1 MSTASSI
8 KRLLENL
15 FAFANNEN
23 RKYPSWSK
31 EQALYNCTT
40 VAFPHLLKHT
50 TEANPECNDEDCR
63 ISHFIENLEKTL
75 KTEKPFV
82 GIFWFYHNVPLF
94 VHAVHLDEGQQYGKA
109 ITGIKDHA
117 DYWEEGADLQ
127 FIPGHLQKEYFLIPR
142 GRIVY
147 HEDTDRFTVYHGNNM
162 NKQELTDVATVF
174 CLPKNKTRFEQDMH
188 YCHFTEDEWNYI
200 IT

>member
-1 MSTASSI
+1 M
-8 KRLLENL
+8 
-15 FAFANNEN
+15 
-23 RKYPSWSK
+23 
-31 EQALYNCTT
+31 
-40 VAFPHLLKHT
+40 LKHT

-63 ISHFIENLEKTL
+63 IPHFIENLEKTL

-117 DYWEEGADLQ
+117 DYWEEGTDLQ
-127 FIPGHLQKEYFLIPR
+127 FIPEHLQKEYFLIPR

-147 HEDTDRFTVYHGNNM
+147 HGRYG
-162 NKQELTDVATVF
+162 
-174 CLPKNKTRFEQDMH
+174 
-188 YCHFTEDEWNYI
+188 
-200 IT
+200 